1 MTPKLNASIIEE
13 KSRFQAIK
21 DGVFWNT
28 TPISREDAVTM
39 LGTFLDNGAVRRY
52 WDLHDAMVEAGYIP
66 ARPAPAVP
74 DFTYRAPPVEAW
86 TPSFDEGCAA

>member
-1 MTPKLNASIIEE
+1 MSAPD

-21 DGVFWNT
+21 DGVFWGT
-28 TPISREDAVTM
+28 TPISREAARQNLD
-39 LGTFLDNGAVRRY
+39 LFLDNGAVRRY

-74 DFTYRAPPVEAW
+74 DFTYRHLPAEPFTSERISA
-86 TPSFDEGCAA
+86 